1 MPKNNEIK
9 SKGDNKIYIKV
20 LIIIFVLQKLF
31 SSQLFELNYLNLIY
45 SYFYS
50 KIK

>member
-20 LIIIFVLQKLF
+20 LIIIFVYKNYLVV
-31 SSQLFELNYLNLIY
+31 NYLN
-45 SYFYS
+45 
-50 KIK
+50 